1 MANDSDLTPFDLKS
15 LGDKPHELLDASGLI
30 CPEPVM
36 LLHNRIRAMQSGD
49 IIKVCAT
56 DPSTERDILRFCDF
70 LSHPLLHWQ
79 QEAGSYVYWIQ
90 KK

>member
-1 MANDSDLTPFDLKS
+1 MDEFDSSKLNEDEYQF
-15 LGDKPHELLDASGLI
+15 LDASGLI

-36 LLHNRIRAMQSGD
+36 LLHNRIRAMASGD

-70 LSHPLLHWQ
+70 LNHPLLHWQ
-79 QEAGSYVYWIQ
+79 KEGDDYEYWI
-90 KK
+90 KKK

>member
-1 MANDSDLTPFDLKS
+1 MADDFNPNSLTDQQY
-15 LGDKPHELLDASGLI
+15 EVLDANGLI

-36 LLHNRIRAMQSGD
+36 LLHNRIRAIESGQ

-70 LSHPLLHWQ
+70 LKHPLLFWQ
-79 QEAGSYVYWIQ
+79 EVGGQYEYWIQ